1 MSDDLDDLLG
11 INPADPVQQLAL
23 ELVDADDR
31 LLRRLVALRNEKN
44 LTQGEIGRRMGV
56 TQPAVAAFER
66 ADADPKLSTI
76 RRYALAL
83 GVLVRHSVVDHFSAK
98 SSALSNVSRAVTGST
113 TRRPVHLLVNPTSSV
128 LSVAE

>member
-1 MSDDLDDLLG
+1 MSDELDDLLG
-11 INPADPVQQLAL
+11 INPADPTQQLAL
-23 ELVDADDR
+23 ELVDADDQ
-31 LLRRLVALRNEKN
+31 LLRRLVALRNEKS

-56 TQPAVAAFER
+56 TQPAVAAFEK

-83 GVLVRHSVVDHFSAK
+83 GVLVRHSVVDHFSSG
-98 SSALSNVSRAVTGST
+98 SSAISNVSRTQTGAAA
-113 TRRPVHLLVNPTSSV
+113 RRPSHLRVNPTSSI

>member
-1 MSDDLDDLLG
+1 MSDELDDLLG
-11 INPADPVQQLAL
+11 INPADATQQLAL
-23 ELVDADDR
+23 ELVEADDS

-44 LTQGEIGRRMGV
+44 LTQGEVGRRMGV

-83 GVLVRHSVVDHFSAK
+83 GVLVRHSVIDHFSTK
-98 SSALSNVSRAVTGST
+98 STAISSVSRVVTGSVV
-113 TRRPVHLLVNPTSSV
+113 RGQSHVRVSPTSS
-128 LSVAE
+128 LLKVAE